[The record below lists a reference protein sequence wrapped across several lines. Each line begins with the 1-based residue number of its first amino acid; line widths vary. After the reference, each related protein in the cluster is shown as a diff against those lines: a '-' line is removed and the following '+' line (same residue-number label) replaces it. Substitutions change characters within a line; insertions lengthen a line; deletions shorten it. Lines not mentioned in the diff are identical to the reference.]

1 METICFLLIRAPYHP
16 SSFLPNIRSLLV
28 FSVRNRTHTQHQ
40 STSRSQSQSQSRN
53 RNLTGI
59 TRNLSPHRSLS
70 LNRSRTISSRLPI
83 TSLRSP
89 RLNAEHR
96 DRMAMPLAQG
106 ER

>member
-1 METICFLLIRAPYHP
+1 LETICFLLIRAPYHP

-40 STSRSQSQSQSRN
+40 STSRSQSQSRN

-59 TRNLSPHRSLS
+59 TRNLSLHRSLS